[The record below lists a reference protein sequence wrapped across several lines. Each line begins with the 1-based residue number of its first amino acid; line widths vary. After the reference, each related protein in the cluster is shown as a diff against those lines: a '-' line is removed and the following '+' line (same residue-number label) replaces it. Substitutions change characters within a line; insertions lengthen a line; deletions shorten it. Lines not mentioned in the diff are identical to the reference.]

1 MYKLKK
7 FQKLKTATKF
17 LHLYKGEYDVEGL
30 SLPYEIVSRK
40 GEEEMFGGAALGH
53 GTDAVCI
60 VPFFENGDV
69 LATKEFRYA
78 LNAYCLEFPAGL
90 IEAGESPVEA
100 AIRELK
106 EETGLDTKL
115 VLFSIPG
122 GFSSAG
128 MTDEKVAVVGLEVSG
143 EFHDVY
149 GKETIHSFR
158 TTLQELWERMMD
170 GGEECSS
177 RMQCFLLG
185 CQVASNPDIPYSLLR
200 RYKGGNGMPKPHAAQ
215 PAWVRDDTDEAETE
229 PEKLDPFDEIAE
241 NLRDYPEGEI
251 WSDGNEILC
260 KTESA
265 ANAIAD
271 MLQTRYRV
279 CGKEVSVNTGYYDPE
294 EDKRNGEDDWCTGWW
309 YVSVS

>member
-7 FQKLKTATKF
+7 FQKLRTATKF
-17 LHLYKGEYDVEGL
+17 LHLYEGEYDVEGL

-40 GEEEMFGGAALGH
+40 DEEEMLGGASLGH
-53 GTDAVCI
+53 ETDAVCI

-90 IEAGESPVEA
+90 IEAGESPVKA

-106 EETGLDTKL
+106 EETGLDAKR

-143 EFHDVY
+143 DFHDVY

-158 TTLQELWERMMD
+158 TTLQELWERVMD

-200 RYKGGNGMPKPHAAQ
+200 RYKGGNGMPKPYAAQ
-215 PAWVRDDTDEAETE
+215 PAWVRDDADKAKTE

-271 MLQTRYRV
+271 MLQMRYRV

-294 EDKRNGEDDWCTGWW
+294 EDKRNGEEDWCTGWW
-309 YVSVS
+309 YVSVL